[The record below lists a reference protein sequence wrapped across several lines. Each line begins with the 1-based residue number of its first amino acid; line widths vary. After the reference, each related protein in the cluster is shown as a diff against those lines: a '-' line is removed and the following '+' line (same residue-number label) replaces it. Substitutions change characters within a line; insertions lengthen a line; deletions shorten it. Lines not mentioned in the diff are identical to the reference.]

1 MGRMTRRMCV
11 KGLDKDLWYK
21 LKDQSLVEGFFGTA
35 NLVQKKQAV
44 KEFMIQWS
52 AATARNADA
61 DFLLRMGSPAICSPT
76 RGAKR
81 GAGDITA
88 VAAEED
94 EEDGP
99 AAAFED
105 AEYAEDAAVAF
116 TADAD

>member
-1 MGRMTRRMCV
+1 MGTMTRRMCL
-11 KGLDKDLWYK
+11 KDLDRDLWYT

-35 NLVQKKQAV
+35 TLLQKKQAV
-44 KEFMIQWS
+44 KEFMIQCS
-52 AATARNADA
+52 AATARNEDA
-61 DFLLRMGSPAICSPT
+61 DFSLRMGSPAICSPP

-81 GAGDITA
+81 GAEGITA

-94 EEDGP
+94 EEDCP

-105 AEYAEDAAVAF
+105 AEDATVAG